1 MATKC
6 NRDIDK
12 PILILGMEPED
23 IVFEMMLF
31 GACMFVFA
39 MSAGMAI
46 FICLISVFILRKLK
60 VGKPAGYLI
69 HQLYKYG
76 LSIKGLLPPHRTWV
90 FLKKSRL
97 YSCWHEEEM
106 Y

>member
-12 PILILGMEPED
+12 PMLILGMEPED
-23 IVFEMMLF
+23 IAFAIMLL
-31 GACMFVFA
+31 GVCMFVLA

-46 FICLISVFILRKLK
+46 FVCVIFVFVLRKLK
-60 VGKPAGYLI
+60 AGKPAGYLV

-76 LSIKGLLPPHRTWV
+76 LKTKGLLPPHRAWV
-90 FLKKSRL
+90 FLKKKRL